1 MAKVIKIDKS
11 KAKRI
16 THSKCG
22 AVIEYYQNEVISK
35 VEDEPYGGG
44 KDTYHYLKCPNCG
57 EMIRW
62 C

>member
-1 MAKVIKIDKS
+1 MAKVVKIDKS

-22 AVIEYYQNEVISK
+22 AVIEYFESEVTSK
-35 VEDEPYGGG
+35 IEDEPYAGG
-44 KDTYHYLKCPNCG
+44 KDRYYYLQCPKCK